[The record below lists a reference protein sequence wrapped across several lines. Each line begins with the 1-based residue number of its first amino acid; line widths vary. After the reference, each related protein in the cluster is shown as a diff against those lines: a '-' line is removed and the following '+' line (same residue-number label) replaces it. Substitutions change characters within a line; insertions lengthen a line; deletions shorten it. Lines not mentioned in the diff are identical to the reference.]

1 MVRLL
6 VILAALIFAAA
17 LSVLLAGC
25 ATPEPFV
32 SGVQVAAP
40 AGWMDFCKRN
50 PGDCK

>member
-6 VILAALIFAAA
+6 VILAALMIAVS

-25 ATPEPFV
+25 ATPEPFKA
-32 SGVQVAAP
+32 GAPVAAP
-40 AGWMDFCKRN
+40 AGWIDFCKRN